1 MKYLPFSP
9 PKISRA
15 GIKAVS
21 RSLRTGWIGTGPIA
35 KEFEQSLAEYT
46 GVAHSAAVSS
56 CTSGL
61 FLVMKAIG
69 LGAGDEVITTAMTFA
84 STVNSILHCGATP
97 LLADIDPA
105 TGNID
110 LESVEKL
117 ITPATRVLL
126 PVHYAG
132 YPCDLT
138 GLRKL
143 ADKHKLFLLEDCA
156 HAVESTHSGKRTGS
170 VGDAAVFSFYATKNI
185 AIGEGGMVVSN
196 DPALIDKVARLSLHG
211 LSRGAWSRFSQTGKR
226 TYDVDL
232 IGYKANL
239 TDVQAA
245 IGISQL
251 NEIESNYRIRERLWD
266 FYDSRL
272 QTLPIL
278 LPPVPGAK
286 QDTHA
291 RHLYVIRL
299 QEGRDRDALVEKMS
313 TDYGLAFGVHYK
325 AIPQFKIYR
334 ELLGVKEGQFPNA
347 ESWGRNCISLSLS
360 PGTTMSH
367 AKRVAAALVEELK

>member
-15 GIKAVS
+15 GIRAVS
-21 RSLRTGWIGTGPIA
+21 RSLKTGWIGTGPIA
-35 KEFEQSLAEYT
+35 KEFEQSFAEYT

-69 LGAGDEVITTAMTFA
+69 LGPGDEVITTAMTFA

-97 LLADIDPA
+97 ILADIDPT

-110 LESVEKL
+110 LDSVEKL

-132 YPCDLT
+132 YPCDMT
-138 GLRKL
+138 GLRNL
-143 ADKHKLFLLEDCA
+143 ADKHNLFLLEDCA
-156 HAVESTHSGKRTGS
+156 HAVESTHSGKRAGS

-185 AIGEGGMVVSN
+185 AIGEGGMVVTN
-196 DPALIDKVARLSLHG
+196 DSALIDKVARLSLHG
-211 LSRGAWSRFSQTGKR
+211 LSRGAWSRFSETGKR

-251 NEIESNYRIRERLWD
+251 NDIESNYRIRERLWD

-272 QTLPIL
+272 ETLPIL

-286 QDTHA
+286 HDTHA

-299 QEGRDRDALVEKMS
+299 QEGSDRDALVEKMS

-334 ELLGVKEGQFPNA
+334 EMLRLKEGQFPNA

-367 AKRVAAALVEELK
+367 AKRVVAALVEELK